1 MIKKFADVY
10 LSIETTTRLVSP
22 IYIPNWEERTIWK
35 MFLSHGQILYSATTR
50 GTRLKQPIQPQHN
63 GSYTGGLLQKRSKC
77 LLLSQDITLTRSI
90 NNVSLG
96 CVSPRVF
103 SGGSTGA
110 GLLVGGHWFRFPI
123 IYFNLS
129 I

>member
-50 GTRLKQPIQPQHN
+50 GTKLKQPIQPHN
-63 GSYTGGLLQKRSKC
+63 IMVHTQGVCCKKGLS
-77 LLLSQDITLTRSI
+77 
-90 NNVSLG
+90 VY
-96 CVSPRVF
+96 F
-103 SGGSTGA
+103 SAKT
-110 GLLVGGHWFRFPI
+110 
-123 IYFNLS
+123 
-129 I
+129 